1 MVADYKLF
9 TSFDCGMHGC
19 VLPYVQI
26 TGRKWN
32 CSAAKRTG
40 GTGLAGLRLDKILAK
55 SGFGSRK
62 DVKKLISERRVFVNG
77 VVATDSGMK
86 TEETAVTVDGNPV
99 CYKEFVYLVM
109 NKPQGVVSSTE
120 KGPSRTVI
128 DLLDA
133 EYQKFEP
140 FPVGRLDKDTEGLL
154 LITNDGQL
162 AHDLLAPKKHVDK
175 TYYAIIEGKVTAED
189 VLAFSEGLD
198 IGEKSK
204 TLPAKLEILKSGNTS
219 EIHVTLHEGKFH
231 QVKRM
236 FEAVGK
242 KVTFLKRIRM
252 GKMMLPPDLE
262 PGEYREVDADFV
274 QNAQKN

>member
-1 MVADYKLF
+1 M
-9 TSFDCGMHGC
+9 
-19 VLPYVQI
+19 
-26 TGRKWN
+26 
-32 CSAAKRTG
+32 
-40 GTGLAGLRLDKILAK
+40 AGLRLDKILSK

-62 DVKKLISERRVFVNG
+62 DVKKLVTERRVTVKG

-86 TEETAVTVDGNPV
+86 AEEADVAVDGNPV
-99 CYKEFVYLVM
+99 CYKEFIYLIM

-128 DLLDA
+128 DLLPE
-133 EYQKFEP
+133 EYRKFEP

-162 AHDLLAPKKHVDK
+162 AHELLSPKKHVDK
-175 TYYAIIEGKVTAED
+175 TYYAEIEGCVTAQD
-189 VLAFSEGLD
+189 VTAFAEGLD
-198 IGEKSK
+198 IGEKK
-204 TLPAKLEILKSGNTS
+204 PTLPAKLEILKSSAIS

-242 KVTFLKRIRM
+242 KVVFLKRISM
-252 GKMMLPPDLE
+252 GEMILPADLN
-262 PGEYREVDADFV
+262 PGEFREVEKEFV
-274 QNAQKN
+274 QSAQKKSVTL